1 MKLDPNFKIGD
12 LVRSPKG
19 SDWSDNAEGV
29 VVKQDGVYVDVK
41 LSKASCKED
50 IGRTITYV
58 NAELELL
65 YPDQRLVI
73 DPTKIVND
81 IVEKYEE
88 LAKPTDVQV
97 EIGGLR
103 DQLDNKLAA
112 RFNSGKPKLSFVH
125 PIIMEEIARVMEY
138 GAKKYARDNWRKGL
152 PINSIIDSALRH
164 LMDFKEGSTYDKESN
179 ETELGHAACNIMFAM
194 YVLKYKPE
202 LDDRVKN
209 ERAD

>member
-1 MKLDPNFKIGD
+1 MKFKEGD
-12 LVRSPKG
+12 LVKSIVKQGCYTAKSEGIVSSDKG
-19 SDWSDNAEGV
+19 SLVEVRLTKAKN
-29 VVKQDGVYVDVK
+29 KKDV
-41 LSKASCKED
+41 
-50 IGRTITYV
+50 GRTISFS
-58 NAELELL
+58 
-65 YPDQRLVI
+65 R
-73 DPTKIVND
+73 
-81 IVEKYEE
+81 EE
-88 LAKPTDVQV
+88 LVLRDITPVYTALDTGDF
-97 EIGGLR
+97 EIKGLR
-103 DQLDNKLAA
+103 QMIEEESQLDNKLAA
-112 RFNSGKPKLSFVH
+112 RYNTGKPKLSFVH